1 MARLA
6 HDAYYDCMHAR
17 YGTSWPRPQQS
28 YQAGKYWRTGFIKLA
43 ELCLTEG
50 WEPADYIKSAFDNL
64 TVAHHYI
71 VPTYLLD
78 KRIVERY
85 RQDLALGNG
94 TPENDWKTYV
104 RQLVEFIGNGMSE
117 SAVMASPMTPFPAW
131 FRLLYPERLDPRIV
145 ELWSGQAKSDFM
157 RDKNLRAFARNKFEY
172 RFRELERVFGKFS
185 ELGTERAETC
195 CH

>member
-1 MARLA
+1 
-6 HDAYYDCMHAR
+6 MHAR